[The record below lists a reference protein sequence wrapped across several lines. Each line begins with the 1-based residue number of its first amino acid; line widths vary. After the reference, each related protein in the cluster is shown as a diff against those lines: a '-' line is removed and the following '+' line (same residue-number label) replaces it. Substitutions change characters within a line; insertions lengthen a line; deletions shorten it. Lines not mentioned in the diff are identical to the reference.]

1 MVEPADHTSAL
12 RRAKGDYAWSFKS
25 RPSFFVRAEGVCCF
39 EPEGRAARTTR
50 SGSPVERGRDLQ
62 PNKDVVLMSADLSDF
77 ELSGVA
83 SVAETGSS

>member
-1 MVEPADHTSAL
+1 MTGWSNRPTTPRLCVEQREIMPGHSNAA
-12 RRAKGDYAWSFKS
+12 
-25 RPSFFVRAEGVCCF
+25 PSLACWM
-39 EPEGRAARTTR
+39 PTR
-50 SGSPVERGRDLQ
+50 SGSPVQRGRDLQ

>member
-12 RRAKGDYAWSFKS
+12 RRAKGDWSFKS
-25 RPSFFVRAEGVCCF
+25 RPSFFVGAEGVYYF
-39 EPEGRAARTTR
+39 EPDGRPRAPR
-50 SGSPVERGRDLQ
+50 SGSPVQRGRDLQ
-62 PNKDVVLMSADLSDF
+62 PNKDVVLMSADLSNF